1 MNNHVACRHVF
12 VPEQELFQRWKI
24 LQKVVG
30 NSQSQTIHGSSDFR
44 TDAHVD
50 LCCTN
55 TIVACALFHR
65 PFTQAVC
72 LFLVLA
78 TRPTF
83 WMTQGR
89 FHCWQEGP
97 DGRWQPATAGG
108 GPAAR
113 HGHSA
118 VSERAGAVL
127 IFGPGP
133 GAAPR
138 APRSPR
144 APRRGGEDGPGL
156 GEWRGR
162 RPRLKRTETPSQG
175 VGECCPGLGR
185 ARGGEGAPRECASDL
200 HVGITRLH
208 S

>member
-1 MNNHVACRHVF
+1 MACRHVF
-12 VPEQELFQRWKI
+12 VPEQELIQRWKI

-30 NSQSQTIHGSSDFR
+30 NSQSQAIHGSSGFR

-50 LCCTN
+50 LCDTN

-72 LFLVLA
+72 LFLAVLA

-89 FHCWQEGP
+89 FRRWQ

-108 GPAAR
+108 GPEAR
-113 HGHSA
+113 SGHSA
-118 VSERAGAVL
+118 VSAQADAVL

-138 APRSPR
+138 APRSPC
-144 APRRGGEDGPGL
+144 APRRGGCG
-156 GEWRGR
+156 
-162 RPRLKRTETPSQG
+162 
-175 VGECCPGLGR
+175 
-185 ARGGEGAPRECASDL
+185 
-200 HVGITRLH
+200 
-208 S
+208 